1 MKILVLQYEMMEDG
15 GYVLP
20 THMGGTVDIILPPEV
35 THIIIQKE
43 EVHPRTIYKIYG
55 VDENELGRR

>member
-1 MKILVLQYEMMEDG
+1 MRILVLQYEMMEDG
-15 GYVLP
+15 GLVFP

-43 EVHPRTIYKIYG
+43 EVRPRTIYKIFG
-55 VDENELGRR
+55 VDENELGGR

>member
-1 MKILVLQYEMMEDG
+1 MKILVVQYEMMEDG

-20 THMGGTVDIILPPEV
+20 THLGGTVDIILPPEV

-43 EVHPRTIYKIYG
+43 EVRPRTIYKIYG

>member
-20 THMGGTVDIILPPEV
+20 PPMGGTVDIILPPDV

-43 EVHPRTIYKIYG
+43 EVRPRTIYKIYG